1 MQTSF
6 MIKYYCPYCNS
17 KYQFKSI
24 SNTGKLLCVLC
35 GEEMIKKSFINIKQ
49 IISLTIVITFVLP
62 LIYTFVL
69 SIINKKDL
77 KKNIYQ
83 TSNTESIKSLNTSII
98 RI

>member
-1 MQTSF
+1 

-17 KYQFKSI
+17 KYQFQSI
-24 SNTGKLLCVLC
+24 SNTGKLLCSLC

-69 SIINKKDL
+69 SIINKKDF
-77 KKNIYQ
+77 KKDIYQ
-83 TSNTESIKSLNTSII
+83 TSNNKSISSLNLS
-98 RI
+98 RIKF

>member
-1 MQTSF
+1 MWISF

-24 SNTGKLLCVLC
+24 SNTGKLLCGLC

-69 SIINKKDL
+69 SIINKKDF
-77 KKNIYQ
+77 KKDIYQ
-83 TSNTESIKSLNTSII
+83 TSNIESIRSLNLS
-98 RI
+98 RIEF

>member
-24 SNTGKLLCVLC
+24 SNTGKLLCGLC

-49 IISLTIVITFVLP
+49 IISLTIVITFVSP

-69 SIINKKDL
+69 SIISEKDL
-77 KKNIYQ
+77 KKDIYK
-83 TSNTESIKSLNTSII
+83 TSYTKSIISLNLS
-98 RI
+98 RMKF

>member
-1 MQTSF
+1 

-24 SNTGKLLCVLC
+24 SNKGKLLCGLC
-35 GEEMIKKSFINIKQ
+35 GEEMIKKSFVNIKQ
-49 IISLTIVITFVLP
+49 IISLTIVLTFVMP

-77 KKNIYQ
+77 KKDIYQ
-83 TSNTESIKSLNTSII
+83 ISYTESIRSLNLS